1 VCSTWN
7 IGPRESTGQMR
18 AVRCSTWNIADLS
31 SESLDLVDGTGED
44 DLPSRPGIGRR
55 TPCKEQR

>member
-1 VCSTWN
+1 
-7 IGPRESTGQMR
+7 MR